1 MKEIKFWQIVTDSNG
16 KPSVGQLTKVKQTE
30 TENLLEEII
39 VHSPNLLL
47 PDLKLVGRQTDTP
60 GGPLDL
66 LGVDGEGN
74 LVVFEL
80 KRGILNREAVAQI
93 IDYTSY
99 LTYLEPEELSKHIS
113 ERSGKLG
120 IDKID
125 DFRSWYLEEFAK
137 DITTIHKIRMFLV
150 GLGADDRT
158 RRMANFLSESELD
171 ISLITFYGFE
181 KDGNAFLA
189 RQLEVEANPPPD
201 DRTTP
206 TKKGNL
212 EKLQK
217 KVQDLRVN
225 EYYYEIS
232 NFFRNQLSAYEWPN
246 PSGYSYYL
254 VELTES
260 GAQTNRVYISLY
272 LSDQN
277 PGKVNIYIHP
287 RALNYVTT
295 EAIWSLKESLGDS
308 IKSKKDGAIEI
319 WVSSYND
326 WKKLQAYFE
335 QICPDIIE
343 GWKHKREQEVVKEF
357 EEAKDNIEPE
367 QVN

>member
-1 MKEIKFWQIVTDSNG
+1 MKEIKLWQITTDING
-16 KPSVGQLTKVKQTE
+16 KPSVDQLKNVKQTE

-39 VHSPNLLL
+39 VHSPDLLL

-66 LGVDGEGN
+66 LGVDGDGN

-80 KRGILNREAVAQI
+80 KRGTLNREAIAQV

-99 LTYLEPEELSKHIS
+99 LTYLDPEELSKHIS

-120 IDKID
+120 IDRID
-125 DFRSWYLEEFAK
+125 DFRSWYLEQFAK

-181 KDGNAFLA
+181 KDGNNFLA
-189 RQLEVEANPPPD
+189 RQLEVEAKPPIVD
-201 DRTTP
+201 SATP

-217 KVQDLRVN
+217 KVQDLQV
-225 EYYYEIS
+225 EDYYYNIS
-232 NFFRNQLSAYEWPN
+232 NFLRNQLSAYEWPN
-246 PSGYSYYL
+246 QSGFSYYL

-272 LSDQN
+272 LSDLN
-277 PGKVNIYIHP
+277 PGKVNIYRHP
-287 RALNYVTT
+287 RAIEISKDTFLSVREN
-295 EAIWSLKESLGDS
+295 LGDQVN
-308 IKSKKDGAIEI
+308 IRKDGAIEI
-319 WVSSYND
+319 WISSNNEWNKIQPYLE
-326 WKKLQAYFE
+326 K
-335 QICPDIIE
+335 ICKAIIE
-343 GWKHKREQEVVKEF
+343 GWKHKREREVVKEF
-357 EEAKDNIEPE
+357 EEAKDNIELE
-367 QVN
+367 KVN

>member
-1 MKEIKFWQIVTDSNG
+1 MKEIKFWQIIADDNG
-16 KPSVGQLTKVKQTE
+16 KPIVDQLKNVKQAE

-39 VHSPNLLL
+39 VHSPSLLL

-66 LGVDGEGN
+66 LGVDGDGN

-80 KRGILNREAVAQI
+80 KRGILNREAVAQV
-93 IDYTSY
+93 IDYTPY
-99 LTYLEPEELSKHIS
+99 LSYLEPEELSKHIS

-125 DFRSWYLEEFAK
+125 DFRSWYLEQFAK

-158 RRMANFLSESELD
+158 RRIANFLSESELD

-181 KDGNAFLA
+181 KDGKAFLA
-189 RQLEVEANPPPD
+189 RQLEVEAKPPIID
-201 DRTTP
+201 SATP

-217 KVQDLRVN
+217 KVQDLKVDD
-225 EYYYEIS
+225 YYYEMS

-246 PSGYSYYL
+246 LSGFSYYL

-260 GAQTNRVYISLY
+260 GASTNRVYISLY
-272 LSDQN
+272 LSDPN
-277 PGKVNIYIHP
+277 PGKVKIYLHP
-287 RALNYVTT
+287 RAIEVLSDTFIT
-295 EAIWSLKESLGDS
+295 MKDKLGDRVK
-308 IKSKKDGAIEI
+308 IRKDGAVEI
-319 WVSSYND
+319 WTLSSDD
-326 WKKLQAYFE
+326 WKIIRPYFE
-335 QICPDIIE
+335 QICPAIVG
-343 GWKHKREQEVVKEF
+343 GWKHKQEQEVVKEF
-357 EEAKDNIEPE
+357 EEAKDKIESE
-367 QVN
+367 

>member
-1 MKEIKFWQIVTDSNG
+1 MKEIKLWQLIADDNG
-16 KPSVGQLTKVKQTE
+16 KPTVDQLINVKQTE

-39 VHSPNLLL
+39 VRSPNLLL

-66 LGVDGEGN
+66 LGVDGDGN

-99 LTYLEPEELSKHIS
+99 LSYLEPEDLSKHIS
-113 ERSGKLG
+113 ERSGKFG

-125 DFRSWYLEEFAK
+125 DFRSWYLEQFAK
-137 DITTIHKIRMFLV
+137 DITTIHKVRMFLV

-181 KDGNAFLA
+181 KDGLIFLA
-189 RQLEVEANPPPD
+189 RQLEVEAKPPIVD
-201 DRTTP
+201 SATP

-217 KVQDLRVN
+217 KVQDLRVD

-246 PSGYSYYL
+246 PSGFSYYL

-272 LSDQN
+272 LSDPN
-277 PGKVNIYIHP
+277 PGKVNIYLHP
-287 RALNYVTT
+287 RAIEVT
-295 EAIWSLKESLGDS
+295 KEIFISVKDNLGDRV
-308 IKSKKDGAIEI
+308 KMRKDGAAEI
-319 WVSSYND
+319 WISSSDD
-326 WKKLQAYFE
+326 WKKIQPYFE
-335 QICPDIIE
+335 QICPAIIE

-357 EEAKDNIEPE
+357 KEAKDNIESE
-367 QVN
+367 